1 MGEGVE
7 QRGGGHGCEEVHAA
21 ERPQAVPAEEMD
33 SGAHLFLA
41 LSEQEAEQG
50 LREAAGKR
58 RSLYLRGYEPPDDQE
73 IGSLMRLFGQFLDG
87 VLGSSPPEIATWH
100 TKIAYMED
108 APSTSCLL
116 P

>member
-73 IGSLMRLFGQFLDG
+73 IGSLMRLFGQFQG
-87 VLGSSPPEIATWH
+87 EVRET
-100 TKIAYMED
+100 
-108 APSTSCLL
+108 LL
-116 P
+116 PRTPVNKRKEK